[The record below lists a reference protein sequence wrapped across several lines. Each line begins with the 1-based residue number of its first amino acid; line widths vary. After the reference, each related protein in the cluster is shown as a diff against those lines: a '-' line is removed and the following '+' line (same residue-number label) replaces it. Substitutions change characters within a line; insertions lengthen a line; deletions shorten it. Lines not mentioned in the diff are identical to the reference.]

1 MSQDNR
7 SWDSNRRSGTNSYE
21 INQKNKK
28 CATKQ
33 KDSKWESIPSFCSQ
47 TNNPNTCSQDW
58 LRRTI
63 PLQNI
68 KFWGKLNLIQYV
80 AHPTDNPSSQS
91 NEKDAKSIQQ
101 VISSLQGADR
111 YKKSNIISM
120 LQVGNMPLVSQSVKK
135 RNKNEDG
142 IKKEKKEDFISKR
155 LDSIFEVCRAV
166 PTTVKKILLGKGYLP
181 SDFKCVF
188 FKDR

>member
-1 MSQDNR
+1 M
-7 SWDSNRRSGTNSYE
+7 
-21 INQKNKK
+21 
-28 CATKQ
+28 
-33 KDSKWESIPSFCSQ
+33 
-47 TNNPNTCSQDW
+47 
-58 LRRTI
+58 RRTI

-91 NEKDAKSIQQ
+91 NEKDVKSIQQ
-101 VISSLQGADR
+101 VISPLQGADR
-111 YKKSNIISM
+111 YEKSNIISM

-155 LDSIFEVCRAV
+155 LDSIFEVCRTV